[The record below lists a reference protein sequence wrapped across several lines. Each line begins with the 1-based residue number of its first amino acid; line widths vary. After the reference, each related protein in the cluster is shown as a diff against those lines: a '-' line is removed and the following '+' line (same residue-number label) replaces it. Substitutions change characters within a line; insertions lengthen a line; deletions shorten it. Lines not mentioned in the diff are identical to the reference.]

1 MSFFITLTCVAV
13 MLCYAVPG
21 YLFIKSKKVSPDAI
35 PAFANVLMYLCSPCL
50 TVYSF
55 SQVTYTSSLLKD
67 MIILFS
73 ASMLLQILILLFFY
87 LMFRKKTDNIKY
99 RICIIATTLGNC
111 SFIGVPLLEAVM
123 PDYPEALIM
132 SVAYFLGMN
141 LLGWT
146 VVSAIITNDKK
157 YISLKKALI
166 NPAFL
171 SLLIALPLFF
181 TNTKLPAEIASM
193 ITLLGRMST
202 PMCMLIMGMRL
213 ATVELKSLFTDKLQY
228 AAVFVKQIIMPL
240 LGLLLISLFPVS
252 TDLKRTMFI
261 LCATPVASVVLNFA
275 EMLGEGQKTAA
286 NLVLLGTLSSLLTIP
301 LLMLIY

>member
-1 MSFFITLTCVAV
+1 MSFFITLTSVAV
-13 MLCYAVPG
+13 MLFYAVPG
-21 YLFIKSKKVSPDAI
+21 YLFIKSKRVNPDAI

-50 TVYSF
+50 AIYSF
-55 SQVTYTSSLLKD
+55 THVEYTASLLKD
-67 MIILFS
+67 IIILFFTS
-73 ASMLLQILILLFFY
+73 LILQIFILVFFFLI
-87 LMFRKKTDNIKY
+87 FRKKTDDIKY
-99 RICIIATTLGNC
+99 RVCIIATTLGNC
-111 SFIGVPLLEAVM
+111 SFMGVPLLEAVM
-123 PDYPEALIM
+123 PDYREALIM
-132 SVAYFLGMN
+132 SVVYFLGMN

-157 YISLKKALI
+157 YISLKKAFL

-171 SLLIALPLFF
+171 SLIVALPLFF
-181 TNTKLPAEIASM
+181 TNTRLPSEINTM
-193 ITLLGRMST
+193 VTLLGKMST

-213 ATVELKSLFTDKLQY
+213 ATVELKSLFTDRLQY

-252 TDLKRTMFI
+252 TDMKRTMFI

-286 NLVLLGTLSSLLTIP
+286 NLVLLGTLSSLITIP
-301 LLMLIY
+301 LMMLIY